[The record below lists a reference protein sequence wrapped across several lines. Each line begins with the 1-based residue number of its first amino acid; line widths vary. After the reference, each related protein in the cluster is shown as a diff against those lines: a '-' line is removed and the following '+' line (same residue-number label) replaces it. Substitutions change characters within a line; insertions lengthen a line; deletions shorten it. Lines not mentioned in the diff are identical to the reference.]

1 MDAGECLYKYFD
13 EWLECKER
21 EGQAQ
26 SIYGTT
32 GLIAVISYID
42 YIKEKVDASRNSNR
56 ECDQRTQPY
65 YRKSG
70 IE

>member
-1 MDAGECLYKYFD
+1 MDAGECLYRYFD

-21 EGQAQ
+21 EGQSQ

-42 YIKEKVDASRNSNR
+42 YIKEKVDANRNRNR
-56 ECDQRTQPY
+56 ECDQRT
-65 YRKSG
+65 
-70 IE
+70 